1 MKGTARK
8 IFKLFVIVTLAVA
21 AFTVYFLLY
30 SNANAE
36 EETAYVFCVDYVNV
50 RQFPSKKG
58 EEIGRFETGDVV
70 HLDGKKRNGFLHCV
84 DTGLESDGWIH
95 AGFIV
100 YDEPEHVNQK
110 ATVVSKG
117 RLAARKYIGGKRTRW
132 LKPLST
138 VTVYYWSEDWA
149 ITNCGYVQSKHL
161 ELEGE

>member
-1 MKGTARK
+1 MKPTRIVLK
-8 IFKLFVIVTLAVA
+8 VIALILLVVL
-21 AFTVYFLLY
+21 AFTVDYLLKP
-30 SNANAE
+30 AVNAE
-36 EETAYVFCVDYVNV
+36 EVAYVFCADYVNV